1 MSQDGTDDEDCKK
14 REDYNDPWA
23 VWGRNRELADEEM
36 NDSDDTMTASV
47 QHTAEPV
54 TALDDSVD
62 DVNSVVSESASIDTI
77 AGLPRGIEFD

>member
-1 MSQDGTDDEDCKK
+1 
-14 REDYNDPWA
+14 
-23 VWGRNRELADEEM
+23 M

-54 TALDDSVD
+54 TALGDSVD
-62 DVNSVVSESASIDTI
+62 DVSSVVSESASIDTI